1 MQHFLSLD
9 INQSEKE
16 TAKERERERG
26 TVCGDTCRTA
36 YVANVD
42 TEGCTAKGRQTHLDL
57 VYEVGLIQQ
66 INAHGHNPR
75 GSTQAI
81 HVAVAGLIL
90 CVSSLKFLCLV
101 LRMRRV
107 GPQSCQHFCWPER
120 ETEKEA
126 DTN

>member
-1 MQHFLSLD
+1 MQHFLSID
-9 INQSEKE
+9 INQRGKE
-16 TAKERERERG
+16 IARERER
-26 TVCGDTCRTA
+26 DTCRTA

-42 TEGCTAKGRQTHLDL
+42 TEGCTGAGRQTHLDL

-81 HVAVAGLIL
+81 HVAAGLIL
-90 CVSSLKFLCLV
+90 CCSSLKFMPRIAYAPRWATELSAFSLASA
-101 LRMRRV
+101 RA
-107 GPQSCQHFCWPER
+107 ER
-120 ETEKEA
+120 EKQEA

>member
-1 MQHFLSLD
+1 M
-9 INQSEKE
+9 
-16 TAKERERERG
+16 
-26 TVCGDTCRTA
+26 CGDTCRTA

-42 TEGCTAKGRQTHLDL
+42 TEGCTAKGRQTKRQTHLDL

-90 CVSSLKFLCLV
+90 CVSSLKFMP
-101 LRMRRV
+101 RIAYAPR
-107 GPQSCQHFCWPER
+107 WA
-120 ETEKEA
+120 TELSA
-126 DTN
+126 FLLA

>member
-1 MQHFLSLD
+1 M
-9 INQSEKE
+9 
-16 TAKERERERG
+16 
-26 TVCGDTCRTA
+26 CGDTCRTA

-90 CVSSLKFLCLV
+90 CVSSLKFMP
-101 LRMRRV
+101 RIAYAPR
-107 GPQSCQHFCWPER
+107 WA
-120 ETEKEA
+120 TELSA
-126 DTN
+126 FLLA